1 VLCAWASP
9 AAALL
14 ARRERQIRDALCEL
28 LSCGGRGTAGGARA
42 RRAPD
47 PAWRAPWQEMS
58 ENLEVVREVWGMHLA
73 AQRNRI
79 IRINLAVTV
88 GAFALTACIV
98 PASFFGMNL
107 PHGLE
112 ARACERRAL
121 FRGRRPPVVRA
132 QRHQALRQCMGA
144 PTQSVVPQQ
153 CR

>member
-1 VLCAWASP
+1 
-9 AAALL
+9 
-14 ARRERQIRDALCEL
+14 
-28 LSCGGRGTAGGARA
+28 
-42 RRAPD
+42 
-47 PAWRAPWQEMS
+47 MS

-144 PTQSVVPQQ
+144 LTQSVVPQQ
-153 CR
+153 CQ